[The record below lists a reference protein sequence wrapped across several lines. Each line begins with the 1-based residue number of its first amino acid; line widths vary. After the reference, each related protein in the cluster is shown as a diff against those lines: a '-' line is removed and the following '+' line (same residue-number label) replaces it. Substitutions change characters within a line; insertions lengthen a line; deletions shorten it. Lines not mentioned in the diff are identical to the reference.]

1 MLLVRRE
8 GRERERFFGSLARVY
23 SFKTLVRGILRM
35 RKMDMCSSLMFLFLR
50 RESSDLHLSSVSR
63 LLP

>member
-8 GRERERFFGSLARVY
+8 GGERERIFESLARVY

-35 RKMDMCSSLMFLFLR
+35 RNMDMCSSLMFLLLR
-50 RESSDLHLSSVSR
+50 RESSDLLLSSLSR